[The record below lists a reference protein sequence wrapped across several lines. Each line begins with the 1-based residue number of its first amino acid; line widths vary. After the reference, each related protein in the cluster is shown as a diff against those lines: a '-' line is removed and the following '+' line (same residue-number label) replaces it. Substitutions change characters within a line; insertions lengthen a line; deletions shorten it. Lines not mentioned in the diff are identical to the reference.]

1 MFRLVWL
8 AAKRLFLGLMRLP
21 REAAVALG
29 GAVGDQKARPARFW
43 MALGITLPLATITWQ
58 AIPAVIIVMSPSI
71 DAWAVR
77 AAPGA
82 IHKGDLVMF
91 ALSHPLAGPRPV
103 SVTKRAMCMAGE
115 RLREVER
122 HSVFDGRVT
131 NSSYYCGEVLLG
143 TSRPMGRNGQRLERL
158 HWGDHVIPAGFIYVG
173 SDHPQGFDSRYFGPV
188 RIERLT
194 RMERVL

>member
-1 MFRLVWL
+1 MLRLVWL
-8 AAKRLFLGLMRLP
+8 AANRLFLWAKLLP
-21 REAAVALG
+21 REAALALG

-43 MALGITLPLATITWQ
+43 LALGITLPLATITWQ
-58 AIPAVIIVMSPSI
+58 AIPAVTIVMSPSI
-71 DAWAVR
+71 DAFAVR
-77 AAPGA
+77 AAPGT

-91 ALSHPLAGPRPV
+91 ELTHPIVGPHPI

-131 NSSYYCGEVLLG
+131 NSSYYCGNTLLG
-143 TSRPMGRNGQRLERL
+143 ISRPMGRGGQRLDHLR
-158 HWGDHVIPAGFIYVG
+158 WGDHVLPAGFIYVG
-173 SDHPQGFDSRYFGPV
+173 SDHPEGFDSRYFGPV

>member
-21 REAAVALG
+21 REAAVAVG

-58 AIPAVIIVMSPSI
+58 AIPAVTIVMSPSI

-77 AAPGA
+77 ATPGT

-122 HSVFDGRVT
+122 RSVFDGKVT
-131 NSSYYCGEVLLG
+131 NSSYYCGATLLG
-143 TSRPMGRNGQRLERL
+143 ISRPMGRNGQRLDHLR
-158 HWGDHVIPAGFIYVG
+158 WGDHVIPAGFIYVG

-188 RIERLT
+188 RIDHLT

>member
-1 MFRLVWL
+1 MLRLVWL
-8 AAKRLFLGLMRLP
+8 AAKRLFLGLMQLP
-21 REAAVALG
+21 RDAAVALG

-43 MALGITLPLATITWQ
+43 MALGMIVPLATITWQ
-58 AIPAVIIVMSPSI
+58 AIPAVTIVMSPSI

-77 AAPGA
+77 AAPGT

-131 NSSYYCGEVLLG
+131 NSSYFCGEVLLG
-143 TSRPMGRNGQRLERL
+143 ISRPMGRNGHRLDHLR
-158 HWGDHVIPAGFIYVG
+158 WGDHIIPAGFIYVG

-188 RIERLT
+188 RIDRLT

>member
-1 MFRLVWL
+1 MLRLVWL
-8 AAKRLFLGLMRLP
+8 AANRLSHGLKTLP
-21 REAAVALG
+21 REAALALG
-29 GAVGDQKARPARFW
+29 GAVGDHKARPRRFW
-43 MALGITLPLATITWQ
+43 LALGITVPLATITWQ
-58 AIPAVIIVMSPSI
+58 AIPALTIVMSPSI

-91 ALSHPLAGPRPV
+91 ALSHPIAGPQPV
-103 SVTKRAMCMAGE
+103 SVTRRAMCMPGE

-122 HSVFDGRVT
+122 HSVFDGKVT
-131 NSSYYCGEVLLG
+131 NSSYYCGDRLLG
-143 TSRPMGRNGQRLERL
+143 ISRPMGRNGQRLDHLR
-158 HWGDHVIPAGFIYVG
+158 WGNRNIPAGFVYVG
-173 SDHPQGFDSRYFGPV
+173 SDHPEGFDSRYFGPV

>member
-1 MFRLVWL
+1 MLRLVWL
-8 AAKRLFLGLMRLP
+8 AAKRLFHGLKALP
-21 REAAVALG
+21 REAVLALG
-29 GAVGDQKARPARFW
+29 GAVGDQPVRPKRFW
-43 MALGITLPLATITWQ
+43 LALGITVPLATLTWQ
-58 AIPAVIIVMSPSI
+58 AIPSVTIVMSPSI

-91 ALSHPLAGPRPV
+91 ALSHPIAGPRPV
-103 SVTKRAMCMAGE
+103 SVTKRAMCMPGE

-131 NSSYYCGEVLLG
+131 NSSYYCGDLLLG
-143 TSRPMGRNGQRLERL
+143 ISRPVGRDGQRLDHL
-158 HWGDHVIPAGFIYVG
+158 HWGDHAIPAGFVYVG
-173 SDHPQGFDSRYFGPV
+173 SDHREGFDSRYFGPV

>member
-1 MFRLVWL
+1 MLRLVWL
-8 AAKRLFLGLMRLP
+8 AANRLFHGLKMLP
-21 REAAVALG
+21 REAALALG
-29 GAVGDQKARPARFW
+29 GPVGDQKVHPRRFW
-43 MALGITLPLATITWQ
+43 LALCITVPLATITWQ

-77 AAPGA
+77 TVPGA
-82 IHKGDLVMF
+82 IRKGDLVMF
-91 ALSHPLAGPRPV
+91 ALSHPIAGPRPV
-103 SVTKRAMCMAGE
+103 SITKRAMCMPGE

-131 NSSYYCGEVLLG
+131 NSSYYCGNVLLG
-143 TSRPMGRNGQRLERL
+143 ISRPMGRNGQRLDHLR
-158 HWGDHVIPAGFIYVG
+158 WGDHVIPKGYVYVG
-173 SDHPQGFDSRYFGPV
+173 SDHPEGFDSRYFGPM

>member
-1 MFRLVWL
+1 MLRLVWL
-8 AAKRLFLGLMRLP
+8 ATDRLIHGLKDLP
-21 REAAVALG
+21 REAALALG
-29 GAVGDQKARPARFW
+29 GAVGDQKARPTRFW
-43 MALGITLPLATITWQ
+43 AAVCMILPLATVTWQ
-58 AIPAVIIVMSPSI
+58 AIPAVTIVMSPSI

-103 SVTKRAMCMAGE
+103 SVTKRAMCMPGE

-131 NSSYYCGEVLLG
+131 NSSYYCGAILLG
-143 TSRPMGRNGQRLERL
+143 ISRPKGRNGQGLDHLR
-158 HWGDHVIPAGFIYVG
+158 WGDHAIPAGFIYVG